1 MVTLNLF
8 INTSDIDPAPMT
20 NMAYQHYNF
29 AGEAD
34 QHINHPYSSHTYY
47 PSRSQDQH
55 SRCDGEHQYRDNHD
69 DEELMVDNKD
79 TSSSDADEG
88 TEDGTCLEHDQYLVE
103 EDHIVHENY
112 ITHAYPI
119 NTVAGSIVADGQII
133 HCESYDQVTADGTF
147 VNTIVHTK
155 TITKTPSRF
164 RKDAGKAATHLFD
177 EENHRK
183 AVETFQ
189 NGVREV
195 TAFVAD
201 VQAKQGGTGWKGGG
215 VWRWFDKEL

>member
-119 NTVAGSIVADGQII
+119 NTVAGSIVADGSHQN
-133 HCESYDQVTADGTF
+133 HHQNPKQVPQRCRQSCNTPVRRRESQESCRNVSEWREGSY
-147 VNTIVHTK
+147 
-155 TITKTPSRF
+155 SF
-164 RKDAGKAATHLFD
+164 RGGCSSEAGW
-177 EENHRK
+177 
-183 AVETFQ
+183 
-189 NGVREV
+189 NGLE
-195 TAFVAD
+195 
-201 VQAKQGGTGWKGGG
+201 
-215 VWRWFDKEL
+215 RWWGEG